1 MIKLCLLV
9 LVGLSQG
16 MSAWGARLQDSE
28 FFDYDLRF
36 TNPSCRTYYY
46 PRGVT
51 SNSGES
57 LRAKPKNAFCSSS
70 DASRSAAR
78 KGSPEYKIL
87 EWINSPETK
96 EIFFTFLS
104 FSNGRVAEALCQ
116 AAKRGVKITFSIDTP
131 VGTPEEQERKVAR
144 AKELEQCRPRGG
156 GPGPTF
162 LTRGHEGG
170 ILWSHNKLIIINPGS
185 KAKYQLAYA
194 SANLSSGTVTHHE
207 NWHFV
212 TTHAS
217 TYFAQVHKCLMNGMI
232 DYGRSD
238 SAYSRYIQN
247 CRRAIAADEESDIK
261 VFLVPGEG
269 EQAEEAI
276 VDNLKAARSVDMATH
291 RFSLS
296 SLRRVLRDKLA
307 QSGFSARL
315 IADDDVYWEGTNG
328 EDISPN
334 TPSEFRNLKRLERR
348 GLDLKYMETNHWER
362 QLHHNKFIIFDYAG
376 DRQDKVFTGAGN
388 FTGNAFSVNYENYYL
403 ISIPQV
409 VDQFKKQYRYM
420 WDRLATAEQDLPS
433 ENVEPG
439 RGSR

>member
-1 MIKLCLLV
+1 MYRIIFLLV
-9 LVGLSQG
+9 VGALQVG
-16 MSAWGARLQDSE
+16 SAWGARLQDSE

-57 LRAKPKNAFCSSS
+57 LRSKPKNAFCSSS
-70 DASRSAAR
+70 DATRSAAR
-78 KGSPEYKIL
+78 SVSPEYKIL
-87 EWINSPETK
+87 EWINSSDTK

-116 AAKRGVKITFSIDTP
+116 AARRGVKITFSIDTP
-131 VGTPEEQERKVAR
+131 VGTPEEQERKIAR

-170 ILWSHNKLIIINPGS
+170 ILWSHNKLIIINPDS
-185 KAKYQLAYA
+185 KTKYQLAYA

-212 TTHAS
+212 TTHAA
-217 TYFAQVHKCLMNGMI
+217 TYFAQVHRCLMNGMI
-232 DYGRSD
+232 NYGRSD
-238 SAYSRYIQN
+238 SSYTSYIQN
-247 CRRAIAADEESDIK
+247 CRQAIAADEESDIK

-269 EQAEEAI
+269 EKAEEAI
-276 VDNLKAARSVDMATH
+276 VDNLKAAQAVDMAIH

-296 SLRRVLRDKLA
+296 GLRGELRSKLGRT
-307 QSGFSARL
+307 GFSARL
-315 IADDDVYWEGTNG
+315 IADDDVYWEGTTG

-334 TPSEFRNLKRLERR
+334 TP
-348 GLDLKYMETNHWER
+348 
-362 QLHHNKFIIFDYAG
+362 
-376 DRQDKVFTGAGN
+376 
-388 FTGNAFSVNYENYYL
+388 
-403 ISIPQV
+403 
-409 VDQFKKQYRYM
+409 
-420 WDRLATAEQDLPS
+420 
-433 ENVEPG
+433 
-439 RGSR
+439 